1 MIIKMNEKAVI
12 GKVELVV
19 REFTDRK
26 TGARRSVKVLTA
38 KVCDEDFDFAVLR
51 VYEPSDALCKL
62 FVKGKPVPD
71 GYTIYNVNVED
82 NITTVGL
89 RYVSV

>member
-12 GKVELVV
+12 GKVEIVV

-26 TGARRSVKVLTA
+26 TGARRSVKILTA
-38 KVCDEDFDFAVLR
+38 KVCDDDFDFAVLR
-51 VYEPSDALCKL
+51 VYEPSDALCKS
-62 FVKGKPVPD
+62 FVKGKPVPE
-71 GYTIYNVNVED
+71 GYSIYSVNVED

-89 RYVSV
+89 RYATV

>member
-12 GKVELVV
+12 GKVEIVI
-19 REFTDRK
+19 REFNDRK

-38 KVCDEDFDFAVLR
+38 KVCDDNFDFAVLR
-51 VYEPSDALCKL
+51 VYEPSDELCKS
-62 FVKGKPVPD
+62 FVKGKPVPE
-71 GYTIYNVNVED
+71 GYSIYSVNVED

-89 RYVSV
+89 RYGTV